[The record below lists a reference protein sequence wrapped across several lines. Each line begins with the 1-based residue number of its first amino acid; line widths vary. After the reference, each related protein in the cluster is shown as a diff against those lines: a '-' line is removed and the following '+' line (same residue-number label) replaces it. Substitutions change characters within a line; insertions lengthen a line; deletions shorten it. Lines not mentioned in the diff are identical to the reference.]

1 MSQTDTGHCAYK
13 AGHEKI
19 SACARYKDHQTGI
32 GLVFTRSVMLDNMI
46 EKIVIL
52 YGVHNAWVIL
62 SVCHIMSH
70 FSVSLANSWRILEVL
85 KDFAF

>member
-1 MSQTDTGHCAYK
+1 MLFRSIDYK
-13 AGHEKI
+13 AGHKKI
-19 SACARYKDHQTGI
+19 RLWRELYYGSDIKVDVFWHHQTGI

-52 YGVHNAWVIL
+52 YGVHNTWVIL

-70 FSVSLANSWRILEVL
+70 FSV
-85 KDFAF
+85 

>member
-1 MSQTDTGHCAYK
+1 
-13 AGHEKI
+13 
-19 SACARYKDHQTGI
+19 
-32 GLVFTRSVMLDNMI
+32 MLDNMI

-70 FSVSLANSWRILEVL
+70 FSVSLANLGVYSRYTYDALLTEVL
-85 KDFAF
+85 KEFAF